1 LLPLSIDTFPSVLIS
16 TPSPALARLFHDN
29 PSARNLTDM
38 VKKTRSDGPISGLYD
53 EAGKLFGGPEAVA
66 GAQADRAGDEAQ
78 AEVSLSQD
86 ELEAL
91 CRASVCPGCD
101 VHRAAEEIRLRA
113 LADAENLKK
122 RLLRETEEMK
132 KYAGE
137 SILADLL
144 PVLDNLDLAL
154 AHTGNLDGACKN
166 FVIGVDMTRKIFA
179 DAVKGH
185 GLVQIDAARGG
196 EFNPEIHEAV
206 GTVEDGELDDNRIV
220 QVVQRGYTLKGRLL
234 RPAKVMVNKR

>member
-1 LLPLSIDTFPSVLIS
+1 MAKNKNNEV
-16 TPSPALARLFHDN
+16 
-29 PSARNLTDM
+29 
-38 VKKTRSDGPISGLYD
+38 PINGLYD
-53 EAGKLFGGPEAVA
+53 EDGKPFGRARGDSLGSDAESVE
-66 GAQADRAGDEAQ
+66 AGDDTEQ
-78 AEVSLSQD
+78 EQTEVSLSQE

-91 CRASVCPGCD
+91 CRESVCPACD
-101 VHRAAEEIRLRA
+101 VHKEAEAVRLRA
-113 LADAENLKK
+113 LADSENVKK

-154 AHTGNLDGACKN
+154 AHTGNLDAACKN
-166 FVIGVDMTRKIFA
+166 FVIGVDMTRKLFL

-185 GLVQIDAARGG
+185 GLEAVAATRGS

-206 GTVEDGELDDNRIV
+206 GTVEDPDLDNNQIAQIV
-220 QVVQRGYTLKGRLL
+220 QGGYILKGRLL
-234 RPAKVMVNKR
+234 RPAKVMVNKV